1 MMGAILS
8 LILCKVF
15 MHKVELAY
23 IVGGSRLPLM
33 LYARLIDIFC
43 NYFMELQNN
52 ELNENAERLKNEKY
66 G

>member
-1 MMGAILS
+1 
-8 LILCKVF
+8 
-15 MHKVELAY
+15 MHKVELAA

>member
-1 MMGAILS
+1 
-8 LILCKVF
+8 
-15 MHKVELAY
+15 MHKVELAA
-23 IVGGSRLPLM
+23 IVGGSRLSLM